1 MQQDTLLPLQVFPM
15 VTLTQLPIM
24 DLQLLQ
30 MVLHTDIN
38 QLELMQV
45 V

>member
-1 MQQDTLLPLQVFPM
+1 MQQDTLLLLQVFPM
-15 VTLTQLPIM
+15 VTLTHLPIM